1 MSCAVKKR
9 SLKKLKLL
17 KKEKGF
23 WFVIN
28 VLGSIIKHE
37 EIMIHDTTVY
47 SLRMHKEI
55 QCGSCGVFECG
66 HCGGGGGRGYTL
78 AVNKSSI
85 N

>member
-1 MSCAVKKR
+1 VSCAVKKR

-17 KKEKGF
+17 KKEEGF

-37 EIMIHDTTVY
+37 EIMIHDTIVY

-55 QCGSCGVFECG
+55 QCGSFGVFECG
-66 HCGGGGGRGYTL
+66 HCGGVRGYTL

>member
-66 HCGGGGGRGYTL
+66 RGGGGGRGYTL